1 MAGRVT
7 LQTIAD
13 ALGVSRTTVSNAY
26 NRPDQLAPELRA
38 AILEKAAEL
47 GYAGPGSGRPPPALG
62 QAPRRG
68 ADFSARLSYA
78 VTDPAAIALLQ
89 GLTEATEAKGY
100 ELLLLPGQ
108 RGTGIEVDSVRE
120 AVVGAFCLYC
130 MPDDHPAL
138 KAALERRLPVVVV
151 DEPKLPGTF
160 FVGIEDRAGARA
172 AAGAPARA
180 RARARRGDRRPPARR
195 PHGRPDHRRGADRR
209 RVLPRQPRAD
219 RGVLRRPRRAGARL
233 RDRRETTPAAGSRAP
248 EALLA
253 LSPRPTAL
261 LCASDQLALG
271 AIEAI
276 RAAGLDV
283 PGDVAVVGYD
293 DVPDAARA
301 GLTTVR
307 QPLLEKGREAGRL
320 LLQPNTEREVILP
333 VSSSSAAR
341 PIPPPER
348 PTGRSRGPCRCS
360 ARGTTGSRR
369 RPGRSSR
376 GR

>member
-26 NRPDQLAPELRA
+26 NRPDQLAPELRDT
-38 AILEKAAEL
+38 ILEKAAEL
-47 GYAGPGSGRPPPALG
+47 GYAGPDPAARRLRSGKRRAVALM
-62 QAPRRG
+62 
-68 ADFSARLSYA
+68 FSARLSYA

-172 AAGAPARA
+172 AAEHLRA
-180 RARARRGDRRPPARR
+180 LGHEHVAVIVD
-195 PHGRPDHRRGADRR
+195 
-209 RVLPRQPRAD
+209 
-219 RGVLRRPRRAGARL
+219 RL
-233 RDRRETTPAAGSRAP
+233 RDDRTGDRIIDAERIAGYFDGLGGPVPVFETVENEPAAGSRGA

-293 DVPDAARA
+293 DVPDAVRA

-333 VSSSSAAR
+333 VELVVRGSTDPAA
-341 PIPPPER
+341 
-348 PTGRSRGPCRCS
+348 
-360 ARGTTGSRR
+360 
-369 RPGRSSR
+369 
-376 GR
+376 

>member
-1 MAGRVT
+1 M
-7 LQTIAD
+7 
-13 ALGVSRTTVSNAY
+13 
-26 NRPDQLAPELRA
+26 
-38 AILEKAAEL
+38 
-47 GYAGPGSGRPPPALG
+47 
-62 QAPRRG
+62 
-68 ADFSARLSYA
+68 FSARLSYA

-108 RGTGIEVDSVRE
+108 RGTGIEVESVRE

-160 FVGIEDRAGARA
+160 FIGIEDRAGARA
-172 AAGAPARA
+172 AAEHLRA
-180 RARARRGDRRPPARR
+180 LGHEHVSVIVD
-195 PHGRPDHRRGADRR
+195 
-209 RVLPRQPRAD
+209 
-219 RGVLRRPRRAGARL
+219 RL
-233 RDRRETTPAAGSRAP
+233 RDDRTGDRIIDAARIADGYYRVSRERIAGYFEGLGGPVPVFETVENEPAAGGRGA

-253 LSPRPTAL
+253 LTPRPTAL

-271 AIEAI
+271 AIQAI

-283 PGDVAVVGYD
+283 PGDIAVVGYD
-293 DVPDAARA
+293 DVPEAARA

-320 LLQPNTEREVILP
+320 LLEPNTEREVILP
-333 VSSSSAAR
+333 VELVVRGSTDPAA
-341 PIPPPER
+341 
-348 PTGRSRGPCRCS
+348 
-360 ARGTTGSRR
+360 
-369 RPGRSSR
+369 
-376 GR
+376 